1 MSPADESSRAAT
13 SLLWLAV
20 VIGRVALAHC
30 NHSDRKV
37 GCVQPHGWREA
48 ATRLLHTGPTS
59 RMQPRTAS
67 SRGAAIILALA
78 VSCHALRS
86 PLRLSRPFSARVA
99 DVRRRSAAVALDD
112 DGAIDAASVKDLRPL
127 DIPTDG
133 IVLADVEPLVL
144 EKEAFIDRH
153 PLLAKSLSMGVTYG
167 LADMAAQLFA
177 YLTHGEVVPLAMR
190 MRRAISLTLVGC
202 LAVGPLLTVWFDFL
216 EKIVPGRSK
225 RAILKRTILD
235 QAIEVPVMI
244 SIIFSLSSLAEGN
257 TIAYC
262 LAKIQLKLLS
272 TWKDCTA
279 VWFPVQL
286 VNQGLVPLR
295 FRVIF
300 QAVVSFFWDTYLSI
314 VSHSVVV

>member
-1 MSPADESSRAAT
+1 
-13 SLLWLAV
+13 
-20 VIGRVALAHC
+20 
-30 NHSDRKV
+30 
-37 GCVQPHGWREA
+37 
-48 ATRLLHTGPTS
+48 
-59 RMQPRTAS
+59 MQPRTAP

-86 PLRLSRPFSARVA
+86 PLRLSRPFSYRVA
-99 DVRRRSAAVALDD
+99 DVRRRSAALVIDD
-112 DGAIDAASVKDLRPL
+112 DESALVDVSKDLKPL

-167 LADMAAQLFA
+167 LADMTAQLFA
-177 YLTHGEVVPLAMR
+177 YLAHGEVVPLAMR

-216 EKIVPGRSK
+216 ERIVPGRSK

-244 SIIFSLSSLAEGN
+244 SIIFSLSSLAEGH

>member
-1 MSPADESSRAAT
+1 
-13 SLLWLAV
+13 
-20 VIGRVALAHC
+20 
-30 NHSDRKV
+30 
-37 GCVQPHGWREA
+37 
-48 ATRLLHTGPTS
+48 
-59 RMQPRTAS
+59 MQPRTAS

-177 YLTHGEVVPLAMR
+177 YVTHGEVVPLAMR

-216 EKIVPGRSK
+216 ERIVPGRSK

-244 SIIFSLSSLAEGN
+244 SIIFSLSSLAEGH

>member
-1 MSPADESSRAAT
+1 MASMARRRA
-13 SLLWLAV
+13 
-20 VIGRVALAHC
+20 H
-30 NHSDRKV
+30 N
-37 GCVQPHGWREA
+37 
-48 ATRLLHTGPTS
+48 
-59 RMQPRTAS
+59 
-67 SRGAAIILALA
+67 RGAAIIVALA
-78 VSCHALRS
+78 VSSHALRT

-99 DVRRRSAAVALDD
+99 DVRRRSAAVAIDD
-112 DGAIDAASVKDLRPL
+112 DEGALVDVSKDLKPL

-133 IVLADVEPLVL
+133 LVLADVEPLITPK
-144 EKEAFIDRH
+144 KEAFIDRH
-153 PLLAKSLSMGVTYG
+153 PLLAKSLSMGITYG
-167 LADMAAQLFA
+167 LADMTAQLFA
-177 YLTHGEVVPLAMR
+177 YLAHGEVVPLAMR
-190 MRRAISLTLVGC
+190 CRRAISLTGVGC

-225 RAILKRTILD
+225 RAILKRTVLD

-244 SIIFSLSSLAEGN
+244 SIIFSLSSLAEGHSP
-257 TIAYC
+257 AYC

-286 VNQGLVPLR
+286 VNQGLIPLR

>member
-1 MSPADESSRAAT
+1 
-13 SLLWLAV
+13 
-20 VIGRVALAHC
+20 
-30 NHSDRKV
+30 
-37 GCVQPHGWREA
+37 
-48 ATRLLHTGPTS
+48 
-59 RMQPRTAS
+59 MQPRTAS

-78 VSCHALRS
+78 VSCHGWRAVRT

-133 IVLADVEPLVL
+133 IVLADVDPLVAP
-144 EKEAFIDRH
+144 KTAFIDRH
-153 PLLAKSLSMGVTYG
+153 PLLAKSLSMGITYG
-167 LADMAAQLFA
+167 LADMTAQLFA

-216 EKIVPGRSK
+216 ERIVPGRSK
-225 RAILKRTILD
+225 RAILKRTVLD

>member
-1 MSPADESSRAAT
+1 
-13 SLLWLAV
+13 
-20 VIGRVALAHC
+20 
-30 NHSDRKV
+30 
-37 GCVQPHGWREA
+37 
-48 ATRLLHTGPTS
+48 
-59 RMQPRTAS
+59 MQPRTAP
-67 SRGAAIILALA
+67 SRGAALILALA
-78 VSCHALRS
+78 VSCHGWRAVRT

-112 DGAIDAASVKDLRPL
+112 DGAIDAKTTVDLKPL

-133 IVLADVEPLVL
+133 IVLADVEPLVSTQ
-144 EKEAFIDRH
+144 KEAFIDRH

-167 LADMAAQLFA
+167 LADMTAQLFA

-190 MRRAISLTLVGC
+190 CRRAISLTGVGC

-216 EKIVPGRSK
+216 ERIVPGRSK
-225 RAILKRTILD
+225 RAILKRTVLD

-244 SIIFSLSSLAEGN
+244 SIIFSLSSLAEGH

>member
-1 MSPADESSRAAT
+1 MA
-13 SLLWLAV
+13 
-20 VIGRVALAHC
+20 
-30 NHSDRKV
+30 
-37 GCVQPHGWREA
+37 
-48 ATRLLHTGPTS
+48 
-59 RMQPRTAS
+59 RMQPRTA

-78 VSCHALRS
+78 VSSHALRT
-86 PLRLSRPFSARVA
+86 PLRLSRPFSSRVA
-99 DVRRRSAAVALDD
+99 DVRRRSTVVVLDD
-112 DGAIDAASVKDLRPL
+112 DGAIEATKDLKPL

-133 IVLADVEPLVL
+133 LVLADVEPLVPPQ
-144 EKEAFIDRH
+144 KEAFIDRH
-153 PLLAKSLSMGVTYG
+153 PLLAKSLSMGITYG
-167 LADMAAQLFA
+167 LADMTAQLFA
-177 YLTHGEVVPLAMR
+177 YLAHGEVVPLAMR
-190 MRRAISLTLVGC
+190 MRRAISLTGVGC

-216 EKIVPGRSK
+216 ERIVPGRSK
-225 RAILKRTILD
+225 RAILKRTVLD

-244 SIIFSLSSLAEGN
+244 SIIFSLSSLAEGHSP
-257 TIAYC
+257 AYC

-286 VNQGLVPLR
+286 VNQGLIPLR